1 MENDSIQGD
10 ERGTYVAL
18 DTSTVQGMRD
28 GPPRR
33 EAQGHGVLI
42 VVVGVTSHQGAEESS
57 AQGEGAQVFA
67 AEGRGGVRDAR
78 SQTRVDANRFG
89 GGRTLERRILRKAYV
104 RCGEGPTE
112 KGW

>member
-1 MENDSIQGD
+1 
-10 ERGTYVAL
+10 
-18 DTSTVQGMRD
+18 MRD

-42 VVVGVTSHQGAEESS
+42 VVVRVTSHQGAEESS

-67 AEGRGGVRDAR
+67 VEGRGGVRDAR

-89 GGRTLERRILRKAYV
+89 GGWTLERRILRKAYV